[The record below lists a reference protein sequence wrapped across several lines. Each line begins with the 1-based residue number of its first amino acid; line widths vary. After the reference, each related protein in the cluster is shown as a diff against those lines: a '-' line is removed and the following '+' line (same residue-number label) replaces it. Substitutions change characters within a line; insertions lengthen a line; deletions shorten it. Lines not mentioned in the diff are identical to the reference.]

1 LKLSALTA
9 RFLGNR
15 DTSAVFRGMA
25 TLALGSG
32 LARVIGIVSIPIL
45 TRLYTPEDFG
55 VMAVFVALV
64 AILAPLLTL
73 RYVLA
78 LPLPRHDGLA
88 MNLMALSAGLMLII
102 GTLLAIG
109 LALFAEPVLALMSM
123 EVLAPWWWLIVLALI
138 GSGTYEMLSL
148 WATRRRAYKAIART
162 QVTQSA
168 AGAMVKIG
176 FGAFGAGPIGLL
188 VGQVV
193 AQSGGIGMLLRQFR
207 NELRANWR
215 HVRRSRLERV
225 AIRHRGFPI
234 YRLPSQF
241 LLVFSQQ
248 APLLLVAVFFDAA
261 TAGQFALALAVVA
274 APVGL
279 FSGSIAKAYFA
290 EIAQMAARPSALLQL
305 SKSVFKRVAMI
316 SVPLTIGVAIL
327 SPFAFPWIFGGE
339 WQLAGLL
346 AAILAISIIPN
357 FLGQTIIQSL
367 TVTSRNHVF
376 FFYNVSRALVVVVSL
391 MLPAWAGLNILW
403 VIFTY
408 VVALSIQRI
417 FQVLLIFRMLKAD
430 ADLQAQVSN
439 GARP

>member
-1 LKLSALTA
+1 
-9 RFLGNR
+9 
-15 DTSAVFRGMA
+15 MA

-32 LARVIGIVSIPIL
+32 LARVIGIASIPIL

-78 LPLPRHDGLA
+78 LPLPSHDGLA

-102 GTLLAIG
+102 GTVLAIS
-109 LALFAEPVLALMSM
+109 LALFAEPLLGLISM

-168 AGAMVKIG
+168 AGAIVKIG

-193 AQSGGIGMLLRQFR
+193 AQSGGIGTLLRQFR
-207 NELRANWR
+207 SEFRANWR

-234 YRLPSQF
+234 YRLPSQI
-241 LLVFSQQ
+241 LLVFSTQ
-248 APLLLVAVFFDAA
+248 APILFIA
-261 TAGQFALALAVVA
+261 TLYDPSTTGQFGLAMAALALPLGLLGRSTANAFYSEAANIGRRKGEQIWQLTIAVLKRLALLALLPTIVLLLFGPQLFVIVFGENWELAGVFASVLAIYLFTQFLQTPA
-274 APVGL
+274 AHLFYIYEQQRSLLFLNVQRFVLVTVVFAGAWHWGLPVVT
-279 FSGSIAKAYFA
+279 SIALY
-290 EIAQMAARPSALLQL
+290 
-305 SKSVFKRVAMI
+305 
-316 SVPLTIGVAIL
+316 AIL
-327 SPFAFPWIFGGE
+327 
-339 WQLAGLL
+339 L
-346 AAILAISIIPN
+346 
-357 FLGQTIIQSL
+357 SL
-367 TVTSRNHVF
+367 HYVMTVF
-376 FFYNVSRALVVVVSL
+376 
-391 MLPAWAGLNILW
+391 W
-403 VIFTY
+403 
-408 VVALSIQRI
+408 ALSII
-417 FQVLLIFRMLKAD
+417 KK
-430 ADLQAQVSN
+430 
-439 GARP
+439 